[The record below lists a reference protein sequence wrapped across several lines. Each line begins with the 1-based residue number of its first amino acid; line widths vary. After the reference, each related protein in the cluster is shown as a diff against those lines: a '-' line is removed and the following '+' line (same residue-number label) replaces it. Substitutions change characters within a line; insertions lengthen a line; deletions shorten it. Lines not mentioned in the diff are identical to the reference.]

1 MFTLPEHRLSA
12 QSLTGIAVQLRCDI
26 PPTCALRAIARLAL
40 LKKTK
45 KEGKKQVRGRFGFF
59 FLTVGNYRLI
69 RAVGWEKIT
78 MSSEV
83 GEVYSG

>member
-1 MFTLPEHRLSA
+1 MWFRGVGRSKFKTKTKKRK
-12 QSLTGIAVQLRCDI
+12 
-26 PPTCALRAIARLAL
+26 
-40 LKKTK
+40 KKTK
-45 KEGKKQVRGRFGFF
+45 KEGKKQSRDRSGFF